1 MPTSWEQKRAAIAAA
16 LAGGNAP
23 SVGADPMVNPMIAAM
38 SPQAPGVAGG
48 SPGLMGAAP
57 TQGAMMAQA
66 NASLQGAPGFDYA
79 PPTVGPDPVATP
91 AAGAAGPWTQDDKL
105 AFLRGRPTQAN
116 QMAYTQALGQG
127 AYDYNRQ
134 GRGGGGYTTSGRGG
148 GRSSSWGGAQRG
160 GGGLY

>member
-16 LAGGNAP
+16 LAGGNPP
-23 SVGADPMVNPMIAAM
+23 SVGAGPMVNPMIGAM
-38 SPQAPGVAGG
+38 SPQA
-48 SPGLMGAAP
+48 PGLMGAAP
-57 TQGAMMAQA
+57 TQGQMMAQA
-66 NASLQGAPGFDYA
+66 NASLQGAPGFNYT
-79 PPTVGPDPVATP
+79 PPPVGPPPVAAP
-91 AAGAAGPWTQDDKL
+91 AAAGAAGPWTRDDRL
-105 AFLRGRPTQAN
+105 AFLQGRPTMAN